1 MPLWEKLQKPK
12 WPSTPRSNATSDR
25 AKAFF
30 TTGTWKYG
38 VKIRKLCEKIVVA
51 KVDIFREHFFSHWD
65 SPSSSR
71 HETAVALNGLHPLF
85 IIFFSIIDET
95 FQPYWSI
102 PHRRKEKPADFSF
115 RVTILREYAVRKRGN
130 QISNS
135 SITWSVNDFLRRCF
149 GWTAHFPFVWS
160 EHSSDSK
167 TEDGELDRVS
177 RHSPKRGKK
186 LTRYSLSYCF
196 RLV

>member
-1 MPLWEKLQKPK
+1 M
-12 WPSTPRSNATSDR
+12 
-25 AKAFF
+25 
-30 TTGTWKYG
+30 WKNCG
-38 VKIRKLCEKIVVA
+38 GESWH
-51 KVDIFREHFFSHWD
+51 IFREYFFSHWD

-85 IIFFSIIDET
+85 IIFLVLLMRLSSRTDQFLIE
-95 FQPYWSI
+95 
-102 PHRRKEKPADFSF
+102 EK
-115 RVTILREYAVRKRGN
+115 RNQRILAFESRSLGNMRWERGN

-135 SITWSVNDFLRRCF
+135 SITWLVNDFLRRFF

-196 RLV
+196 RLVWILGEMYTGDTKWLTVTFV

>member
-85 IIFFSIIDET
+85 IIFLVLLMRLSSLTDQFLIE
-95 FQPYWSI
+95 
-102 PHRRKEKPADFSF
+102 EK
-115 RVTILREYAVRKRGN
+115 RNQRILAFESRSLGNMRWERGN

-135 SITWSVNDFLRRCF
+135 SITWLVNDFLRRFF

>member
-85 IIFFSIIDET
+85 IIFLVLLMRLSSRTDQFLIE
-95 FQPYWSI
+95 
-102 PHRRKEKPADFSF
+102 EK
-115 RVTILREYAVRKRGN
+115 RNQRILAFESRSLGNMRWERGN

-135 SITWSVNDFLRRCF
+135 SITWRVNDFLRRCF

>member
-1 MPLWEKLQKPK
+1 MKKLW
-12 WPSTPRSNATSDR
+12 W
-25 AKAFF
+25 
-30 TTGTWKYG
+30 
-38 VKIRKLCEKIVVA
+38 RKLTYISWIFLFPLGLTVVF
-51 KVDIFREHFFSHWD
+51 KTRNSCRLKWVTSFIHHFFLVLLMRL
-65 SPSSSR
+65 SSR
-71 HETAVALNGLHPLF
+71 TDQFLIE
-85 IIFFSIIDET
+85 
-95 FQPYWSI
+95 
-102 PHRRKEKPADFSF
+102 EK
-115 RVTILREYAVRKRGN
+115 RNQRILAFESRSLGNMWWERGN

-135 SITWSVNDFLRRCF
+135 SITWLVNDFLRRFF